1 MKYGTE
7 SKTKARSINKESEL
21 SVFLQKLSVLKY
33 GCVALPRKQKPQD
46 TKVLSLLFWGG
57 SCLLEHGTGSW
68 CRHECLGHLFVWH
81 SAQQAPHGPLCF
93 AEENIVPPYW
103 CRLGKVGLYRK
114 WSLRQAGGFFMW
126 VEQIHLPWGE
136 TQCWHLHVHP
146 SIRCLLQAPPRH
158 VGISLSSVPSPGTM
172 VFPQCRSFTAALA
185 MFQGFLH
192 WGVWS
197 GGCYLFK
204 RDKAALALLWNT
216 TRAGCYFVKQQPG

>member
-1 MKYGTE
+1 MCCT
-7 SKTKARSINKESEL
+7 SQKAETPGHEGFITS
-21 SVFLQKLSVLKY
+21 FLRRKLSVRAWNWFLMQT
-33 GCVALPRKQKPQD
+33 R
-46 TKVLSLLFWGG
+46 VLGP
-57 SCLLEHGTGSW
+57 
-68 CRHECLGHLFVWH
+68 FVWH
-81 SAQQAPHGPLCF
+81 SAQQAPHGLLCF

-114 WSLRQAGGFFMW
+114 RSLRQAGGFFMW

-146 SIRCLLQAPPRH
+146 STRCLLQAPPRH
-158 VGISLSSVPSPGTM
+158 VGISLSSVPSPGTV
-172 VFPQCRSFTAALA
+172 VFSQCRSFTAGLA

-204 RDKAALALLWNT
+204 RGKATLALLWNT
-216 TRAGCYFVKQQPG
+216 TRAGCYFVKQQPGYHDGCSRSCSIYNSLKWVFIPIHQILQSTC